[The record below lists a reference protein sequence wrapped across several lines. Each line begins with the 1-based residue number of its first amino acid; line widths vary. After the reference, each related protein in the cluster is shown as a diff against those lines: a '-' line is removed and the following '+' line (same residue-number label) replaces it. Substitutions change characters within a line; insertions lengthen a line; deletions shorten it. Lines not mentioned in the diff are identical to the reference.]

1 LNISSANA
9 QIGSSNKS
17 NDLEPAKRISL
28 NEAIEA
34 AINKNGHTVN
44 AQLQEELAKSKRKSA
59 VDIGKTNVELV
70 YGQFNSINKDNNI
83 TVSQSFSSPV
93 LYANEVKLARENLK
107 STGISRAIT
116 EKEVIKNV
124 KSTYYTL
131 VYLLS
136 KQRLLKSQDSLFARI
151 EKASEIRFKTGE
163 TNLLEKISAQ
173 TQKLELE
180 NELSQNQADIE
191 IYERQLQILI
201 AAEEPVSV
209 FDTVLTALPITT
221 ADTETLENSPRLSFF
236 EQQKQVSRMLRKV
249 EQARLSPDVNIGFFT
264 QTLIGNQNINGTE
277 TYYSRK
283 DRFNGIQAGIALPL
297 WFGPQAARINSA
309 RISEKIAE
317 NNLQFQKQSLSGELD
332 MLKQELRKNQKSLDF
347 YEKSALPQADLIL
360 SQADKSFKAGA
371 IDYLNFTQNINRA
384 LSIKSKHLEAIQAVN
399 QTIISIENLTGK

>member
-1 LNISSANA
+1 
-9 QIGSSNKS
+9 
-17 NDLEPAKRISL
+17 
-28 NEAIEA
+28 
-34 AINKNGHTVN
+34 
-44 AQLQEELAKSKRKSA
+44 
-59 VDIGKTNVELV
+59 
-70 YGQFNSINKDNNI
+70 
-83 TVSQSFSSPV
+83 
-93 LYANEVKLARENLK
+93 
-107 STGISRAIT
+107 
-116 EKEVIKNV
+116 
-124 KSTYYTL
+124 
-131 VYLLS
+131 
-136 KQRLLKSQDSLFARI
+136 LFARI

-249 EQARLSPDVNIGFFT
+249 EQARLSPDFNIGFFT